1 MKLTVLVDDNMS
13 DCRRLLAEHG
23 LCFYIEDDDKKIL
36 FDTGYSDVFIK
47 NAISLGINLLDL
59 DYIVLSHGHYDH
71 TWGLTH
77 YMAFYMSALEQKQK
91 VKKPTIVAHPDIF
104 LEKYEEG
111 FGEIGCMLTE
121 TKLKKCFNILKTFE
135 PVSLTDNL
143 VFLAEIP
150 RFNDFEAKEPMEKA
164 LRNGKYE
171 DDYILEDSA
180 LAYKLKNSLSIITGC
195 SHSGICNIVEYS
207 QKIFKTTKIE
217 SIIGGFHL
225 IDTPKEKIDK
235 IIGYLKEQD
244 IKELYP
250 CHCTD
255 FNART
260 ELSKILNVKNIGV
273 GYRMQFRKN

>member
-23 LCFYIEDDDKKIL
+23 LCFYIEDDGKKIL

-77 YMAFYMSALEQKQK
+77 YLAYYMSAIEQKQRI
-91 VKKPTIVAHPDIF
+91 KKPTIVTHPNTF

-121 TKLKKCFNILKTFE
+121 TKLKKCFNVLTTYE

-150 RFNDFEAKEPMEKA
+150 RFNDFEAKEPMEKVI
-164 LRNGKYE
+164 RNGKYE
-171 DDYILEDSA
+171 DDYVLEDSA
-180 LAYKLKNSLSIITGC
+180 LAYKLNDCLSVITGC

-207 QKIFKTTKIE
+207 QKTLKTTKIK

-225 IDTPKEKIDK
+225 IDTPEEKMNK
-235 IIGYLKEQD
+235 IIGYLKKQD

-255 FNART
+255 FNARVK
-260 ELSKILNVKNIGV
+260 LSKDLNTKNIGV
-273 GYRMQFRKN
+273 GYSNIF

>member
-1 MKLTVLVDDNMS
+1 MKLTVLTDDNVVNS
-13 DCRRLLAEHG
+13 RRLLAEHG
-23 LCFYIEDDDKKIL
+23 LCFYIEDEGQKIL

-71 TWGLTH
+71 TGGLAH
-77 YMAFYMSALEQKQK
+77 YLAFYMSALEQKQK
-91 VKKPTIVAHPDIF
+91 VKKPTIVTHPDTF

-121 TKLKKCFNILKTFE
+121 EKLNKCFEVITTDE
-135 PVSLTDNL
+135 PYQLTDNL
-143 VFLAEIP
+143 TFLGEVP
-150 RFNDFEAKEPMEKA
+150 RFNDFEAKEPLFKV

-171 DDYILEDSA
+171 DDYVIEDSA
-180 LAYKLKNSLSIITGC
+180 MVYTSNKGLSIITGC

-207 QKIFKTTKIE
+207 QKLFKTTNIE

-225 IDTPKEKIDK
+225 INTPKEKMAK
-235 IIGYLKEQD
+235 IVNYSKAQD
-244 IKELYP
+244 IKTLYP

-255 FNART
+255 FSARV
-260 ELSKILNVKNIGV
+260 ELDKKLNVKETGV
-273 GYRMQFRKN
+273 GFKYTIL